1 MEPVWW
7 FTDQHGLLVAQSVID
22 AAATHTMVQAIN
34 PGFAPITV
42 YKDEIMGVLKPIQD
56 HADCALVQYPS
67 VSNSTQSVQHSIQQM
82 TDGLAPDVRK
92 KVAALLWQ
100 FQDVFALDDS
110 DLIRTR
116 LTSHQINTGNTQ
128 PVRQQ
133 VRRLPFR

>member
-34 PGFAPITV
+34 PGFAPITM

-56 HADCALVQYPS
+56 HADCALVQYP
-67 VSNSTQSVQHSIQQM
+67 VCKQSTQFVQHSIQQM

-100 FQDVFALDDS
+100 FQDVFA
-110 DLIRTR
+110 
-116 LTSHQINTGNTQ
+116 
-128 PVRQQ
+128 
-133 VRRLPFR
+133 